1 MLAKLGASNVDS
13 FVIFLYMP
21 LVVES
26 LITSNKASLRCNRL
40 INF

>member
-13 FVIFLYMP
+13 FVIFLYP
-21 LVVES
+21 PPVVES
-26 LITSNKASLRCNRL
+26 IIDSNKASLRCNKL